1 MSAEAD
7 LARDIAKALLRYA
20 NSKDAAGDHS
30 ASDDGELLPLPE
42 SATSQRQVVALLA
55 TASRQGLTAR
65 EIADQTEVTQF
76 NVYEKL
82 DRLGELGYVEGVP
95 DSNPKRWHLTPR
107 ARRLAH
113 DGSRLR
119 IAPSVSSASADEI
132 KKAISWCVETTGEH
146 ATFTGAMESRGNVL
160 AGWATEDYPGL
171 KTWDGPQP
179 PSKPEIATYLRH
191 VLVAF
196 YSGNEGS

>member
-7 LARDIAKALLRYA
+7 LARDIAKVLLRYA
-20 NSKDAAGDHS
+20 NYKDAAEDQS
-30 ASDDGELLPLPE
+30 APEDGELLPLPE

-55 TASRQGLTAR
+55 TASHKGLTAR

-82 DRLGELGYVEGVP
+82 DRLGELGYAEEVP
-95 DSNPKRWHLTPR
+95 DSNPKRWHLSPR

-113 DGSRLR
+113 DGTRLR
-119 IAPSVSSASADEI
+119 IAPSVSGASADEI
-132 KKAISWCVETTGEH
+132 KDAISWCVETTGEH
-146 ATFTGAMESRGNVL
+146 ATFTAAMESRRNVL
-160 AGWATEDYPGL
+160 ASWAKEDYPGL
-171 KTWDGPQP
+171 KTWNGPQP

-191 VLVAF
+191 VLVALH
-196 YSGNEGS
+196 SGNEGP